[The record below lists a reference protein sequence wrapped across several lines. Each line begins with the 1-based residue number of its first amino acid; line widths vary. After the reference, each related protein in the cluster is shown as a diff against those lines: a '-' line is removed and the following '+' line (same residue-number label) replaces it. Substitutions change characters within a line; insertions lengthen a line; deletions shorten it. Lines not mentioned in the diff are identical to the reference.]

1 MKFDFVIG
9 NPPYM
14 EQTESES
21 TRMPPVYNYFMDEA
35 YKIADV
41 VELITPA
48 RFLFNAGYTPTTWN
62 EKMLNDEHLKVE
74 YYEPDSSRI
83 FPNTD
88 IKGGVVI
95 SYRNRKEYFGKIGIF
110 TKYPELNSILHKV
123 DLISIGY
130 LDKIIFSPLSYQLS
144 ELMKQENPTL
154 VNRLR
159 TSAFVNLADI
169 FYESN
174 PCDGKEYMVMHGL
187 LNHKRVIRYVR
198 TDYIK
203 DSANIL
209 NRYSVLLPKAN
220 GAGYFGETLSAP
232 IIAKPNEGY
241 TQTYIAIG
249 AFDKEEDALSVEKYI
264 KTKFARA
271 MLGILKITQDC
282 PKPKW
287 KRVPMQDFSSS
298 SDIDWLT
305 SISNIDK
312 QLYKKYNLSDE
323 EINFIETKVKEME

>member
-21 TRMPPVYNYFMDEA
+21 TRMPPVYNYFMDET

-110 TKYPELNSILHKV
+110 TKYPELNSILHHFTSFLIKKV
-123 DLISIGY
+123 
-130 LDKIIFSPLSYQLS
+130 SY
-144 ELMKQENPTL
+144 
-154 VNRLR
+154 R
-159 TSAFVNLADI
+159 TF
-169 FYESN
+169 
-174 PCDGKEYMVMHGL
+174 
-187 LNHKRVIRYVR
+187 
-198 TDYIK
+198 
-203 DSANIL
+203 
-209 NRYSVLLPKAN
+209 
-220 GAGYFGETLSAP
+220 
-232 IIAKPNEGY
+232 
-241 TQTYIAIG
+241 
-249 AFDKEEDALSVEKYI
+249 
-264 KTKFARA
+264 
-271 MLGILKITQDC
+271 
-282 PKPKW
+282 
-287 KRVPMQDFSSS
+287 
-298 SDIDWLT
+298 
-305 SISNIDK
+305 
-312 QLYKKYNLSDE
+312 
-323 EINFIETKVKEME
+323 